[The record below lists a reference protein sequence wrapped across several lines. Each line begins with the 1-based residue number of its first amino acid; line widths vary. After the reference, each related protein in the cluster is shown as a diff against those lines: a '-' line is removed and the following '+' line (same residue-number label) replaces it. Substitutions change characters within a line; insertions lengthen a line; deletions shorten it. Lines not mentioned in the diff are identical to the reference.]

1 MSGASGQVPAV
12 IHVTPEAQKG
22 GGIGLIK
29 TGDIVELDG
38 FAGTLTVN
46 IDPDSATGAL
56 DSPREN
62 ERLGVGR
69 DLFKCARDSA
79 GDAESGASFILD

>member
-1 MSGASGQVPAV
+1 V
-12 IHVTPEAQKG
+12 
-22 GGIGLIK
+22 
-29 TGDIVELDG
+29 
-38 FAGTLTVN
+38 
-46 IDPDSATGAL
+46 L
-56 DSPREN
+56 DSIREN